1 MRLAVVVQ
9 RYGAEIIGGSEYL
22 CRLIAE
28 QFAGRHEVD
37 VLTTCARDDST
48 WKNQYPEGDDRIR
61 GVTVRRF
68 ANDRTRDPAAFNEYS
83 DWIHRHDHSAGDE
96 TEWLKQ
102 QGPWCPGLQSYL
114 EQHHLDYDALI
125 FFNCLYAPT
134 VLGLG
139 VDPAR
144 SILVPAAHDEPAIRL
159 DLYREVFSR
168 PAGIAYTTAVERGFL
183 KRTFSIGAKAEETV
197 GCGVDFP
204 PSHLHEVPRSGQPGS
219 PLSGRGA
226 VFRRR
231 HRLYGPIALYGG
243 RIDPGKGCEELLD
256 YFNSYAESVNSHAE
270 SVNSHAESVNSHAE
284 SVNSH
289 AESNGDTSLVL
300 MGLKL
305 MPIPNALHVR
315 FAGLLS
321 ETERLDALEAA
332 TVVLAPS
339 PFESLSQLALES
351 FAVGT
356 PVLANA
362 RSDVLVDH
370 CQRSNAGLYYASRDE
385 FEACLR
391 LLIRDDD
398 LRTAM
403 GHQGRAY
410 IRANYRWEIV
420 LGKYDRLIASL
431 PTSRPAGRLRGGGR
445 RRQKTT

>member
-9 RYGAEIIGGSEYL
+9 RYGAEIIGGAEYL
-22 CRLIAE
+22 CRLLAE
-28 QFAGRHEVD
+28 QLTGRHEVD
-37 VLTTCARDDST
+37 VLTTCARDDDT
-48 WKNQYPEGDDRIR
+48 WKNSYPEGDDRIR

-83 DWIHRHDHSAGDE
+83 NWIHHHPHSADDE

-102 QGPWCPGLQSYL
+102 QGPWSPGLQSYL
-114 EQHHLDYDALI
+114 EQHHRDYDALI

-134 VLGLG
+134 VLGLR

-159 DLYREVFSR
+159 DLYREVFSL

-183 KRTFSIGAKAEETV
+183 KRTFSIGARAEETV

-204 PSHLHEVPRSGQPGS
+204 PSHLHERSLPDQPSS
-219 PLSGRGA
+219 PLSARGA

-231 HRLYGPIALYGG
+231 HRLYGPVALYGG

-256 YFNSYAESVNSHAE
+256 YFNSYAEAD
-270 SVNSHAESVNSHAE
+270 
-284 SVNSH
+284 
-289 AESNGDTSLVL
+289 GDTSLVL

-305 MPIPNALHVR
+305 MPIPNALHLR
-315 FAGLLS
+315 FAGMLS
-321 ETERLDALEAA
+321 ETERLEAMEAA
-332 TVVLAPS
+332 TVVVAPS
-339 PFESLSQLALES
+339 PFESLSLLALES

-370 CQRSNAGLYYASRDE
+370 CQRSNAGLYYASREE
-385 FEACLR
+385 FQACLR
-391 LLIRDDD
+391 LLIGDDD
-398 LRTAM
+398 LRNAM

-410 IRANYRWEIV
+410 IRANYRWDIV

-431 PTSRPAGRLRGGGR
+431 PTSRPAGRHPRSGR
-445 RRQKTT
+445 RRGQRTA